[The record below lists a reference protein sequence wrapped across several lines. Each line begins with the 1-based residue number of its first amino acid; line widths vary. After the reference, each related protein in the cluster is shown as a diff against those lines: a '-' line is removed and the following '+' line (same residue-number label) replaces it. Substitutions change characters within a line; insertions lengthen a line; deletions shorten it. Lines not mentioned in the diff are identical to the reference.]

1 MAAHPAAAFAGDRPS
16 PAPRILVMPSR
27 SYIAQT
33 PRHGRPR
40 AGLDSVIPAPL
51 QPLVR
56 AYLLGYASSVGPRL
70 LTVLLTYFTAL
81 RRKRRGLPLAQSEKA
96 SFAYLR
102 DSVRHILRAGI
113 EWRRFPTFCATL
125 VGGSTLLDVSQLP
138 PPHSP
143 FSFSLDLKHMLTRAL
158 YSSLFVNC

>member
-1 MAAHPAAAFAGDRPS
+1 MSLAAHQVAAFAADRPS
-16 PAPRILVMPSR
+16 AAPRILVMPSR
-27 SYIAQT
+27 SYTAQV
-33 PRHGRPR
+33 PHHGRSR
-40 AGLDSVIPAPL
+40 AGFDSVIPAPL

-102 DSVRHILRAGI
+102 DSVRHTLRAGL

-125 VGGSTLLDVSQLP
+125 VGGSTLLEVSQLT
-138 PPHSP
+138 P
-143 FSFSLDLKHMLTRAL
+143 FHPI
-158 YSSLFVNC
+158 